1 MYHPAHMDEGA
12 SNTTRDLGRLSA
24 MSIGAVAVVA
34 YALCDMIHEVLGHG
48 VAVLASPKVTALSL
62 TTVALSTSQSSRL
75 VAAAGTIANLVI
87 GITALTFAHRARFS
101 KSARYFLWLL
111 GSLNLFNATG
121 YLLYS
126 GALGTGDWAVVIAGL
141 EPGAVWRGTMA
152 LVGGALYALSVAAS
166 AAVMRGFVNEGSI
179 RATDVSRLT
188 RVSYVVGGILLVL
201 GSIPNP
207 VSRSLILTSG
217 VSSGFGA
224 MIGLLG
230 VPRLV
235 PAVDA
240 RPEAREVLRI
250 GRWWT
255 AAALLVAAVFVLV
268 IGPGIRF

>member
-1 MYHPAHMDEGA
+1 MYHPGHMSESA
-12 SNTTRDLGRLSA
+12 SNPTRDPTRPTT
-24 MSIGAVAVVA
+24 MSIGAVAVIA

-48 VAVLASPKVTALSL
+48 LAVLASPGVAAISL
-62 TTVALSTSQSSRL
+62 TTVALSTSQSSRM
-75 VAAAGTIANLVI
+75 VAAAGTVANLVV
-87 GITALTFAHRARFS
+87 GITALTLAHRARFS
-101 KSARYFLWLL
+101 MSARYFLWLL
-111 GSLNLFNATG
+111 GALNLFNATG

-141 EPGAVWRGTMA
+141 EPGAAWRGAMA
-152 LVGGALYALSVAAS
+152 LVGGALYALSLAAS

-188 RVSYVVGGILLVL
+188 RVSYVAGGILLVL

-224 MIGLLG
+224 MLGLLG

-235 PAVDA
+235 AAPVA
-240 RPEAREVLRI
+240 EAEPREVLRI

-255 AAALLVAAVFVLV
+255 VAASLVAAVFVLV